1 MFGLISDASV
11 LSGVSFQSVL
21 LLLFSIASLLF
32 VILSFWQLSRL
43 DWRSLSLSQRK
54 LNAVYCPVSVNIF
67 IFLALSGRVPFVT
80 WV

>member
-43 DWRSLSLSQRK
+43 DWRSLSLSQRM
-54 LNAVYCPVSVNIF
+54 LNAVYCTVFKNIF
-67 IFLALSGRVPFVT
+67 IFLALSGQVTIVT